1 MSSNKLKKDII
12 TIEISVFSI
21 EKVLNLLWNRNIK
34 VSNIK
39 RIDITTIKLDIRYDD
54 YDEVKEAVKICKGRV
69 KIVRKSGTEIFVGK
83 LKRNIIL
90 SCGIVIFLFGLYYL
104 STYVWAIEIK
114 TGENVTPYQ
123 LRRQLLELGITPGIK
138 KSSFDVYD
146 IEKKIETKNDMVLW
160 SRVRIEG
167 STLKLVIEEKVNPPK
182 LKEKENPNDCLAKKD
197 GEVKRVY
204 VTSGTSTV
212 LPGDIVKKDDILI
225 KGIEGKEGQEYEVPA
240 KGVVIANTF
249 YSKEMEVQISG
260 EKLDKTGEK
269 DSDIYLKIFGKKIYL
284 KKAINSFKD
293 YDKIED
299 NSSVLKKVIYFEK
312 DYKTIEVNKEE
323 VIDECSKQL
332 EESLVKNLK
341 NDAKVKDKVIDVQEI
356 GEGKV
361 LIVVNFVVEQDI
373 ANEEL

>member
-1 MSSNKLKKDII
+1 MSSNKLKKDIV

-69 KIVRKSGTEIFVGK
+69 KIVKKSGAEIFIGK

-260 EKLDKTGEK
+260 EKLDKTGKK

-299 NSSVLKKVIYFEK
+299 NSSLLKKVIYFEK

-341 NDAKVKDKVIDVQEI
+341 NDAKVKDKVVDVQDI